1 MKLFI
6 NGVELELDAKENISR
21 TLQVNDIVSLSNRQS
36 NYTNSYSL
44 PMTAKNVRAMKMLGV
59 VGNDSFVPY
68 QRNECFL
75 YADSGECL
83 IYNGWA
89 VITATS
95 KEYKLNVYDG
105 NIDLYKAIE
114 NRSLAELPLSEIN
127 HLKNLTNIINSW
139 DIDSPYKY
147 IIADYNGKMLYNTT
161 KINFDYLVPSVHVP
175 YLWDKIFTTYGFTY
189 EGSVFDSFNFQNLW
203 MTFPKGIGSTAPDI
217 LIYESATAQFINT
230 ENSISTISNPTLD
243 NKKTTYLKRITDA
256 TNDLLTVSFDK
267 HFKPVETG
275 IHRIEMTGVIIALKY
290 VPPILTYPVS
300 LNYGSFAP
308 VCELWLGKNS
318 ESITNSD
325 DVVLVQKLQ
334 DRIDA
339 TTPIDIDVLVDVA
352 ENESLCFVLKVKRA
366 SDYISAVI
374 YPDGD
379 NLPLLK
385 ISKVNA
391 STIDFQAALIDFK
404 TKDFLNEV
412 LTRLS
417 ITPYKDKYSNNY
429 RFLTLEELLQDNEVI
444 DWSAEKSKFVRN
456 LSERY
461 TYGSYA
467 QKNDFNYKYNDQEGD
482 HNNGSILVNNVNLD
496 DERTV
501 LNSRIYSPERIKTT
515 DLFKSTNVYKLWD
528 KEVKDN
534 GDVTYKPL
542 DKRYYFMRYDTHFFT
557 EPKIIGSETLAV
569 EQNINS
575 APYESFYKLDFN
587 AILQEYYS
595 PINQIL
601 NKAKILDNE
610 IFLHDQDI
618 EQIDFSKLYW
628 IRELNSYFVLNKVN
642 NYQGKGITKCEMIKV
657 DYSPV
662 IENVTPPLTFNFS
675 NYVFDEIDLA
685 RYVGSVNTEG
695 FNTAAMTYILDGGAP
710 VSIGAFGLFFV
721 NVPVSIPGIEHTIN
735 VTDGTLTSNT
745 VTFTI

>member
-6 NGVELELDAKENISR
+6 TGIELDLDATENISR
-21 TLQVNDIVSLSNRQS
+21 TLQVNDIASLSNRQS
-36 NYTNSYSL
+36 NYTNTYSL

-147 IIADYNGKMLYNTT
+147 IIADYNGKMLYDTT

-203 MTFPKGIGSTAPDI
+203 MTFPKGIGSTAPDV
-217 LIYESATAQFINT
+217 LVYESDEAVFQNHESSLNMNI
-230 ENSISTISNPTLD
+230 NPTLD
-243 NKKTTYLKRITDA
+243 NRKTSYFERVSDL
-256 TNDLLTVSFDK
+256 TNDLLSVTFDK
-267 HFKPVETG
+267 HFTPVETG
-275 IHRIEMTGVIIALKY
+275 IYRLEITGAVLPLKY
-290 VPPILTYPVS
+290 IKNTFPLA
-300 LNYGSFAP
+300 LNYGTFVSES
-308 VCELWLGKNS
+308 ELWLGKNS
-318 ESITNSD
+318 EAITNSD
-325 DVVLVQKLQ
+325 NVVLVQKLQ
-334 DRIDA
+334 DS
-339 TTPIDIDVLVDVA
+339 IDVDTPLNIDSLITLN
-352 ENESLCFVLKVKRA
+352 ENESFCFVLKVKRNQ
-366 SDYISAVI
+366 DYISAVI

-379 NLPLLK
+379 NLPK
-385 ISKVNA
+385 IKVSKVVA

-429 RFLTLEELLQDNEVI
+429 RFLTLEELLQDNEVV

-467 QKNDFNYKYNDQEGD
+467 QKNDFNYKYNDQEAD
-482 HNNGSILVNNVNLD
+482 HNNGSILVNNVNLN

-501 LNSRIYSPERIKTT
+501 LNSRIYSPERIKTNE
-515 DLFKSTNVYKLWD
+515 LFKETNVYKLWD

-542 DKRYYFMRYDTHFFT
+542 DKRYYFMRYDTHYFD
-557 EPKIIGSETLAV
+557 EPQIIGSETLAV
-569 EQNINS
+569 EQSINS

-587 AILQEYYS
+587 AILQDYYS

-628 IRELNSYFVLNKVN
+628 VRELNSYFVLNKVN

-657 DYSPV
+657 DYSP
-662 IENVTPPLTFNFS
+662 IIANLTPDLTVTFVEYFLDDVTTM
-675 NYVFDEIDLA
+675 A
-685 RYVGSVNTEG
+685 RYVAG
-695 FNTAAMTYILDGGAP
+695 FDTTDFDTSMLTYVLDGGAP
-710 VSIGAFGLFFV
+710 VSIGITGFFGFV
-721 NVPVSIPGIEHTIN
+721 VEASLPPVSHTIY
-735 VTDGTLTSNT
+735 VTDGNVVTDT
-745 VTFTI
+745 VTFVI